1 MNEKKI
7 LIVDDEKDIL
17 LVLGKRLTAEGYT
30 VITVDNGYDAVT
42 LAKSKSP
49 DLILL
54 DILMPGMEGG
64 EVAEKLKDCPE
75 TKNIPVIFLTALL
88 SKAEEYKG
96 NHLVAGNIT
105 LAKPIDAEELLTQIK
120 KKLL

>member
-7 LIVDDEKDIL
+7 LLVDDEKDVL
-17 LVLGKRLTAEGYT
+17 LTLGKRLASEGYT
-30 VITVDNGYDAVT
+30 VITANNGCDAIT

-49 DLILL
+49 DIILL
-54 DILMPGMEGG
+54 DILMPDMEGG
-64 EVAEKLKDCPE
+64 EVAERLRDYPG

-88 SKAEEYKG
+88 SKTEEHKS

-105 LAKPIDAEELLTQIK
+105 LAKPIDTGELLMQIK
-120 KKLL
+120 KLL